1 VPDRTDAPFSYPEVG
16 ATRSGTVPPG
26 YRRLHRGIVLGR
38 GGARFEEAAG
48 ALLGWRM
55 HLAAGL
61 TVRADR
67 ATAEP
72 GTAVLLGVGVGRLRI
87 TAPCR
92 VVYVVDEP
100 RRRGFAYGTLG
111 GHPERG
117 EELFLVDLL
126 PDDTVRLT
134 VTAFSRPAT
143 WWARAA
149 PLPARLAQHVI
160 VGRYLRS
167 LRRVS
172 GR

>member
-1 VPDRTDAPFSYPEVG
+1 MPDRTDGPFSYPEVG

-26 YRRLHRGIVLGR
+26 YRGLRRTLGLGR
-38 GGARFEEAAG
+38 GEARFEEAAR

-55 HLAAGL
+55 HRAAGL

-67 ATAEP
+67 TTAGP
-72 GTAVLLGVGVGRLRI
+72 GTAVLLGLGVGRLRL

-100 RRRGFAYGTLG
+100 RRRGFAYGTLT

-117 EELFLVDLL
+117 EELFLVERLA
-126 PDDTVRLT
+126 DDSVSFT
-134 VTAFSRPAT
+134 VTAFSRPAA

-149 PLPARLAQHVI
+149 PLPARLAQRGI
-160 VGRYLRS
+160 VGRYLRA
-167 LRRVS
+167 LREVS